1 MAQTA
6 EALMEGMSN
15 KPSSFTS
22 ATHAEHVRGMF
33 KVWRCGG
40 VEECEGVDWERCD
53 GGMWT
58 SFLAITLFSPPSFP
72 PLSLS
77 PPSLLPPSLPKVS
90 WTPFLAAFSVA
101 LRDSDDPE
109 VVALCLDA
117 FRCSIRIA
125 CIFGL
130 NVGDF

>member
-53 GGMWT
+53 GGVWT

-77 PPSLLPPSLPKVS
+77 PPSLLPRSPRFHGLRFLQHSVLLSGTQMTQRWWRCVSMPS
-90 WTPFLAAFSVA
+90 AAPSV
-101 LRDSDDPE
+101 
-109 VVALCLDA
+109 
-117 FRCSIRIA
+117 
-125 CIFGL
+125 
-130 NVGDF
+130 